1 MDIFVLFW
9 KILGDNLKKK
19 KARKKKRRKKKPS
32 GIGAAMLYFP
42 RTDSLHTNSTA
53 FEKK

>member
-42 RTDSLHTNSTA
+42 RTDCLHTNSTA
-53 FEKK
+53 LEKK